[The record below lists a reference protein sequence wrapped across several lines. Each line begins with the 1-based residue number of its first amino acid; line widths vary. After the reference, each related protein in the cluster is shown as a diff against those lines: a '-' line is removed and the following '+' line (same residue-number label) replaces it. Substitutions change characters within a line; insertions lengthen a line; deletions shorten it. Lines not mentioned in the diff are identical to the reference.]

1 MTSERK
7 TETVEISTKQGKV
20 EYAKVSARLAE
31 YHKDH
36 RQKAEITTT
45 YQPLDDGNIIFTAV
59 VVTDSGEFTGHSM
72 CKLGNQ
78 KAVEK
83 CETVAVGRALA
94 FAGYLATG
102 EIATAEEMA
111 DFETAVSVAQLNG
124 LKMRYAK
131 ENEAALKGKDR
142 PAKAQA
148 FNSWAREI
156 VGQDVDYRDAT
167 SWQRDWYE
175 AAWAEL
181 TGADSSV
188 PFDS

>member
-1 MTSERK
+1 
-7 TETVEISTKQGKV
+7 
-20 EYAKVSARLAE
+20 
-31 YHKDH
+31 
-36 RQKAEITTT
+36 
-45 YQPLDDGNIIFTAV
+45 
-59 VVTDSGEFTGHSM
+59 M